1 MTTQAPSIDG
11 AGPSVVFELGTAF
24 CTAKCLLTAL
34 ELSLFTVLGDDEL
47 TAEEL
52 RVKLDLHPRGTRD
65 FLNVLAALGLL
76 ENNGG
81 RYRNSAL
88 AGRHL
93 VRSND
98 GYVGGFLERANHML
112 YPAWGRFGE
121 MLRNGKPTAE
131 ADYMEMIKEP
141 TRLRGFLGMMD
152 ALTSLIV
159 PELAKALDW
168 TVYRS
173 VVDVGGARGNLTGG
187 LVKAHPHLAG
197 TVFDLPEMRSPFEEH
212 MRTLGVEGNATFHAG
227 DFFTDPIPPADVV
240 VIGHVLHD
248 WSPDECRMLVRK
260 AFDAVRPGGKL
271 VVYDR
276 MLDEEGADLTNLIIS
291 LDMMLTTPGG
301 AEYPAS
307 EYQSWF
313 TEAGFSTTEVAPLGE
328 NDTVVIG
335 HKAG

>member
-1 MTTQAPSIDG
+1 MTTHAPSIEDQ
-11 AGPSVVFELGTAF
+11 GPSVVFEIGTAF

-34 ELSLFTVLGDDEL
+34 ELSLFTVLGDGEL

-52 RVKLDLHPRGTRD
+52 RVKLDLHPRGARD
-65 FLNVLAALGLL
+65 FFNVLAGLGLL

-81 RYRNSAL
+81 RYRNSPL
-88 AGRHL
+88 ADRHL

-121 MLRNGKPTAE
+121 MLRTGKPTAE
-131 ADYMEMIKEP
+131 ADYLEMIKEP
-141 TRLRGFLGMMD
+141 NRLRSFLGMMD

-159 PELAKALDW
+159 PDLAKAVDW
-168 TVYRS
+168 TAYRT
-173 VVDVGGARGNLTGG
+173 VVDVGGARGNLSGG

-197 TVFDLPEMRSPFEEH
+197 TVFDLPEMRSPFDEH
-212 MRTLGVEGNATFHAG
+212 MSALGLEGRVTFQPG
-227 DFFTDPIPPADVV
+227 DFFTDPIPSADVV

-248 WSPDECRMLVRK
+248 WSPDECRSLVRK
-260 AFDAVRPGGKL
+260 AFDAVRPGGKI

-276 MLDEEGADLTNLIIS
+276 MVDEQGTDLTNLIIS

-301 AEYPAS
+301 AEYTPA
-307 EYQSWF
+307 EYQSWL
-313 TEAGFSTTEVAPLGE
+313 TEAGFSATEAAPLGE

>member
-1 MTTQAPSIDG
+1 MTTHAPSIQG
-11 AGPSVVFELGTAF
+11 QGPSAVFEIGTAF

-34 ELSLFTVLGDDEL
+34 ELSLFTVLGDGEL

-52 RVKLDLHPRGTRD
+52 RVKLDLHPRGARD
-65 FLNVLAALGLL
+65 FFNVLAGLGLL
-76 ENNGG
+76 ENTGG
-81 RYRNSAL
+81 HYRNSPL
-88 AGRHL
+88 ADRHL

-121 MLRNGKPTAE
+121 MLRTGKPTAE

-141 TRLRGFLGMMD
+141 NRLRSFLGMMD

-168 TVYRS
+168 SAYRT
-173 VVDVGGARGNLTGG
+173 VVDVGGARGNLAGG

-197 TVFDLPEMRSPFEEH
+197 TVFDLSEMRSPFDEH
-212 MRTLGVEGNATFHAG
+212 MRALGLEGQIAFQAG
-227 DFFTDPIPPADVV
+227 DFFTDSIPPADVV

-260 AFDAVRPGGKL
+260 AFNAVRPGGKI

-276 MLDEEGADLTNLIIS
+276 MVDEQGTDLTNLIIS

-301 AEYPAS
+301 AEYTPS
-307 EYQSWF
+307 EYQSWLI
-313 TEAGFSTTEVAPLGE
+313 EAGFDTTEVAPLGE

>member
-1 MTTQAPSIDG
+1 MTTSASSVDA
-11 AGPSVVFELGTAF
+11 AGPSAVFELGTAF

-34 ELSLFTVLGDDEL
+34 ELSLFTVLGDDEM

-52 RVKLDLHPRGTRD
+52 RVKLDLHPRGTPD
-65 FLNVLAALGLL
+65 FLDVLAALDLL
-76 ENNGG
+76 EKNDG

-93 VRSND
+93 VRTGD
-98 GYVGGFLERANHML
+98 GYIGGFLERANHML

-121 MLRNGKPTAE
+121 MLRTGKPTAE

-141 TRLRGFLGMMD
+141 NRLRSFLGMMD
-152 ALTSLIV
+152 ALTTLIV
-159 PELAKALDW
+159 PELARAIEW
-168 TVYRS
+168 TAYRS
-173 VVDVGGARGNLTGG
+173 MVDVGGARGNLTGG
-187 LVKAHPHLAG
+187 LIKAHPHLSG
-197 TVFDLPEMRSPFEEH
+197 TVFDLPEMRTPFDEH
-212 MRTLGVEGNATFHAG
+212 MRALGLEEKTTFQAG
-227 DFFTDPIPPADVV
+227 DFFTDPIPSADVV

-248 WSPDECRMLVRK
+248 WSPDECRALVRK

-276 MLDEEGADLTNLIIS
+276 MVDEEGTDLTNLIIS

-301 AEYPAS
+301 AEYPPS
-307 EYQSWF
+307 EYQGWL
-313 TEAGFSTTEVAPLGE
+313 TEAGFGSTEVAPLGE